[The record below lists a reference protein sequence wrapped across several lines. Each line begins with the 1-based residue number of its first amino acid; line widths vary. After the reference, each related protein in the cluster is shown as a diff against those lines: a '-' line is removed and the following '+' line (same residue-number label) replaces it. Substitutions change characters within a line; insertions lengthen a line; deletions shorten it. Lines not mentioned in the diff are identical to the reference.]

1 MTKVLVCTTT
11 SRVGPYS
18 DMLKLYGDPDHYAY
32 KFGNESFADRLP
44 IHMHQIY
51 TDSYD
56 SYHSVTID
64 YGTQKVYYGDNSR
77 QKLYHANYVHNIIP
91 PITTTSALHQ
101 KLARWSNLKHY
112 SAIAFSVVGDQLVST
127 QHLSKT
133 VCSIISQSAKLNVKH
148 PFLIVVILHAIRG
161 MRSLAYF
168 Y

>member
-77 QKLYHANYVHNIIP
+77 QKLYHANYVHNITADYYYIRAAP
-91 PITTTSALHQ
+91 ETSQVIKPQALQCH
-101 KLARWSNLKHY
+101 R
-112 SAIAFSVVGDQLVST
+112 F
-127 QHLSKT
+127 
-133 VCSIISQSAKLNVKH
+133 
-148 PFLIVVILHAIRG
+148 
-161 MRSLAYF
+161 
-168 Y
+168 